1 LFSTSDD
8 ELTSVLAFHGQLGW
22 WRRRQMRWSVER
34 SDIMKSKF
42 SAALAAAGFALALGV
57 GAAKADLIGT
67 SVSGVL
73 NFATFDTNFFDPAT
87 GFVPA
92 GFGNSAP
99 NGPNNVVI
107 SASQTEF
114 GSNLGFDALGTADF
128 TSDTLTI
135 QYALPATIG
144 ISQPGVFTFTDAAFL
159 GATITPISNTF
170 LSPVTSSLVGDVVMI
185 NTPFPVSGDDAA
197 RTFDAVF
204 SITTAAVPG
213 PIVGAGLPGLI
224 LASGGLLGW
233 WRRRKKVH

>member
-1 LFSTSDD
+1 
-8 ELTSVLAFHGQLGW
+8 
-22 WRRRQMRWSVER
+22 
-34 SDIMKSKF
+34 MKSKF

-73 NFATFDTNFFDPAT
+73 NFTTLGTNFFDPAS

-107 SASQTEF
+107 SASQIEF
-114 GSNLGFDALGTADF
+114 GSNLGFDATADF

-135 QYALPATIG
+135 QYALPGTVG
-144 ISQPGVFTFTDAAFL
+144 ISQNGIFTFTNAAFL

-170 LSPVTSSLVGDVVMI
+170 GGFVLSSLVGDVVMI
-185 NTPFPVSGDDAA
+185 TTPFISPDDTS
-197 RTFDAVF
+197 RTFDVVF
-204 SITTAAVPG
+204 RITSAAVPG
-213 PIVGAGLPGLI
+213 PIAGAGLPGLI
-224 LASGGLLGW
+224 VACGGLLAW
-233 WRRRKKVH
+233 WRRRQRTV

>member
-1 LFSTSDD
+1 
-8 ELTSVLAFHGQLGW
+8 
-22 WRRRQMRWSVER
+22 
-34 SDIMKSKF
+34 MKLKL

-73 NFATFDTNFFDPAT
+73 NFTTFGTNFFDPAA
-87 GFVPA
+87 GDFVPA

-114 GSNLGFDALGTADF
+114 GSNVGFDALTTADF

-135 QYALPATIG
+135 QYAIPADVGVMQI
-144 ISQPGVFTFTDAAFL
+144 GVFTFTDTAFL
-159 GATITPISNTF
+159 TITPISNSF
-170 LSPVTSSLVGDVVMI
+170 LSPVPSSLVGDVVMI
-185 NTPFPVSGDDAA
+185 TTPFINATDAF

-204 SITTAAVPG
+204 SITSAAVPG

-224 LASGGLLGW
+224 FASVGLLGW
-233 WRRRKKVH
+233 WRRRRQSA